1 MIGRLIGAFDPASG
15 ALLVVPTYEGK
26 RGNPV
31 VWSSRFFA
39 ELKAVQGD
47 TGGRH
52 LIGANPDAVV
62 EVELGPAVAV
72 DIDTPEALKAAGGLL
87 PVD

>member
-1 MIGRLIGAFDPASG
+1 
-15 ALLVVPTYEGK
+15 VPTYEGK

-39 ELKAVQGD
+39 DLMAVHGD

-52 LIGANPDAVV
+52 LIGENPDAVV
-62 EVELGPAVAV
+62 EVELGRAVAL

-87 PVD
+87 PAE